1 MQSVGIVRNFLC
13 RGRSL
18 FFWVSGRPPIF
29 FKDDVLL
36 IWCHEIIKNAIFL
49 FLLTQLRIE
58 GIRFAP
64 VCCVRTE
71 ADVSAGEALSRSL
84 TLGQCL
90 HFGQS
95 QADSLLAGQ
104 QALQSFGERQRERS
118 TWVLYPIQE
127 EAEFCVTLV
136 Y

>member
-1 MQSVGIVRNFLC
+1 MFGISCAEVEAFFFL
-13 RGRSL
+13 GKWETPYFL
-18 FFWVSGRPPIF
+18 
-29 FKDDVLL
+29 KDDVLL

-64 VCCVRTE
+64 VCCVHTE
-71 ADVSAGEALSRSL
+71 ADVSAGEALSSSS
-84 TLGQCL
+84 TLAQCL

-104 QALQSFGERQRERS
+104 KPLRSSGERQRERS
-118 TWVLYPIQE
+118 TWVVYPIQE